1 MAERNGARQPTAIEF
16 AIAVVS
22 SRSLPEKKLRE
33 RLAPRYDAAEVD
45 AAMAR
50 MRELRLVDDAA
61 WAERFARD
69 RFERVGKGRHRIRN
83 ELLARGIDA
92 ATAEASLA
100 AVLGGDVGGDVEREK
115 AAAMLET
122 MRSKLGRGAASRKGA
137 RNSPGADG
145 AEDSHGTDGVEDS
158 HGTDGAE
165 DTPGADG
172 ARNSQGARSSDD
184 SPPEAAP
191 STPAGRS
198 AARHSARRASES
210 LKNRLFRRM
219 LARGYPASLVRDLLD
234 VS

>member
-33 RLAPRYDAAEVD
+33 RLAPRYDVAEVD

-145 AEDSHGTDGVEDS
+145 AEDSHGTDG
-158 HGTDGAE
+158 AE

>member
-1 MAERNGARQPTAIEF
+1 VAERNGARQPTAIEF

-145 AEDSHGTDGVEDS
+145 AEDSHGTDG
-158 HGTDGAE
+158 AE

-172 ARNSQGARSSDD
+172 ARNSQGARGSDD

>member
-1 MAERNGARQPTAIEF
+1 VAERNGARQPTAIEF

-145 AEDSHGTDGVEDS
+145 AEDSHGTDG
-158 HGTDGAE
+158 AE

-172 ARNSQGARSSDD
+172 AQNSHGARGSDD